1 MSSKLDSNEP
11 FGGDGH
17 RPDAPPSV
25 AVVFATD
32 FDRISAGGGLTII
45 REVLSRLSDR
55 FNFLFVGVGDADRVD
70 EIRERIGAPNVM
82 VLPVLPARRKLSW
95 IPVNLAFIV
104 ALLFSRKRIIQ
115 RAGLIH
121 SHRMEATLPFVLMK
135 ARPVLLT
142 VHGSSEF
149 HTLPL
154 SGLFRFGIVRRVYNI
169 VEEFVFSRVDKIILV
184 SKAPLSY
191 YCRRY
196 SQSRHKF
203 VVIPNFI
210 DIAECQSV
218 DRSEARALHGLAA
231 DEVAIVYVGRLVRE
245 KRVDLLITAFA
256 TLLRDRPVSRLF
268 IAGEGPEDKPL
279 RQQAARLGLSSVQ
292 FLGLLPKDGIYR
304 LLRAADCLVL
314 PSFFEAFPMVV
325 LEALACG
332 VPVVASDVGSVRE
345 MLGEGLDRFI
355 LGSGDPDEL
364 KQKILQAADRRE
376 EVRDLC
382 IRRAS
387 QYDSRVVLPQIESL
401 YRELSDKTIRG

>member
-1 MSSKLDSNEP
+1 
-11 FGGDGH
+11 
-17 RPDAPPSV
+17 
-25 AVVFATD
+25 VFATD

-55 FNFLFVGVGDADRVD
+55 FDFLFVGVGDAERVD
-70 EIRERIGAPNVM
+70 EIRERIGVPNVT
-82 VLPVLPARRKLSW
+82 VLPVLPVRRKLPW
-95 IPVNLAFIV
+95 IPVNVAFV
-104 ALLFSRKRIIQ
+104 AALLGSRKRIIR
-115 RAGLIH
+115 RAGVIH

-135 ARPVLLT
+135 TRPVVLT

-184 SKAPLSY
+184 SNATLNY
-191 YCRRY
+191 HYRRY
-196 SQSRHKF
+196 SQIRHKF

-218 DRSEARALHGLAA
+218 DRAEARALHGLA
-231 DEVAIVYVGRLVRE
+231 DGEVAVVYVGRLVRE
-245 KRVDLLITAFA
+245 KRVDLLVTAFA
-256 TLLRDRPVSRLF
+256 RLLRDRPCSRLF
-268 IAGEGPEDKPL
+268 IAGEGPEDKHL
-279 RQQAARLGLSSVQ
+279 RQQVADLGLPSVQ
-292 FLGLLPKDGIYR
+292 FLGLVSKAGIYR

-345 MLGEGLDRFI
+345 MLGEGLENFI
-355 LGSGDPDEL
+355 LGSADPDEL
-364 KQKILQAADRRE
+364 KGKILQAADQRQ
-376 EVRDLC
+376 EVQGLC
-382 IRRAS
+382 IRRAR
-387 QYDSRVVLPQIESL
+387 QYDSRVVLPQIESV
-401 YRELSDKTIRG
+401 YRELADGAV